1 MNKMLIHTNIFI
13 YALNADFSDAVKIL
27 NSDDQLYTTSINI
40 SEFFSVANKLKIKYR
55 IIWSFFESIKQYIE
69 MILPSESIFQ
79 IFQSL
84 LKKIKPTANL
94 VYDIEIVSIM
104 LANRITEIA
113 TFNQKDFE
121 IVGEIKIRNQ
131 EVVSGNCN
139 KNGRTK

>member
-1 MNKMLIHTNIFI
+1 MNKMLIDTNIFI
-13 YALNADFSDAVKIL
+13 YALNADSDYYSDAVKIL

-40 SEFFSVANKLKIKYR
+40 SEFFSVASKLKIKHR
-55 IIWSFFESIKQYIE
+55 IIWSFFESIKQNIE
-69 MILPSESIFQ
+69 IILPSESSFQ

-84 LKKIKPTANL
+84 LKKIKPAANH

-121 IVGEIKIRNQ
+121 IVEEIKIRKIRN
-131 EVVSGNCN
+131 
-139 KNGRTK
+139 